1 MKKNTPIPEFPEQ
14 YKNELKSRIQD
25 DFTTKIAEGVR
36 GVALEVLSV
45 ALQDLVRDS
54 DREYTQVRS
63 AAYFFKSTDCN
74 IWYDFLNIEI
84 EDGRAITDKYLKMYV
99 KPGLNAWERYKK
111 KKEAKR
117 NKAIEKKNEL
127 ERRRRKRET
136 FIRTLKRHLKSCKY
150 KKTIDKLLK
159 GSYTICNVLRRAPS

>member
-14 YKNELKSRIQD
+14 YKNELIANIQD
-25 DFTTKIAEGVR
+25 DFSTNIANRVR
-36 GVALEVLSV
+36 SVALEVLSV

-54 DREYTQVRS
+54 DREYLQVRT
-63 AAYFFKSTDCN
+63 AAYFLKSTDCN
-74 IWYDFLNIEI
+74 IWYDFLNIET
-84 EDGRAITDKYLKMYV
+84 ECGRAITDKYLKMYI

-127 ERRRRKRET
+127 ERRRRKKAL
-136 FIRTLKRHLKSCKY
+136 FVKLFKKHLKSCMY
-150 KKTIDKLLK
+150 KKTIDKHYCFVYHK
-159 GSYTICNVLRRAPS
+159 SVTRQAPS